1 MASES
6 HYHETENKNTAS
18 STSTIT
24 AVHPDIIHTHILTRL
39 DGATLSTAASV
50 STHLRHLCSGEDIWK
65 NICTSTW
72 PSLMDPTICHVI
84 STFRYGHRSIF
95 SDAYPSLHHYSPS
108 PPNHRRSSPF
118 PEELISAVDIYYKGN
133 PIFSRVQRT
142 ETSENLFLTSP
153 LCFEVLEPNEFIKTP
168 VNFVRKD
175 EEWMSQLQESF
186 TLSWILIDPIQKRAA
201 NVSSRR
207 PVSVKRHWLTRD
219 LEIVYAV
226 VMAGEKGRS
235 TEKVQCM
242 VKVTCCGKVG
252 GELHVKEVNLVMED
266 MDGKQVIGKKG
277 VMILQRAMENGVRKK
292 VDEVRAMDRFVKFSR
307 VIKERR
313 EMKHRREKARGV
325 VSMLLAFIAL
335 VLFCCI
341 AGF

>member
-6 HYHETENKNTAS
+6 LYHETKNKNTAS
-18 STSTIT
+18 STTIT

-39 DGATLSTAASV
+39 DGATLSTVASV
-50 STHLRHLCSGEDIWK
+50 SSHLRHLCSGQDIWE
-65 NICTSTW
+65 NLCTATW
-72 PSLMDPTICHVI
+72 PSLMDPIVRHVI
-84 STFRYGHRSIF
+84 STFPNGHRSIF
-95 SDAYPSLHHYSPS
+95 SDAYPSLHHFSPS
-108 PPNHRRSSPF
+108 LPNHRRPSP

-153 LCFEVLEPNEFIKTP
+153 LCFEVLQPNEFIQTP

-201 NVSSRR
+201 NISSRR

-219 LEIVYAV
+219 LEIIYAV

-266 MDGKQVIGKKG
+266 MEGKQVMGKKG
-277 VMILQRAMENGVRKK
+277 VMILQRAMENGERKK
-292 VDEVRAMDRFVKFSR
+292 VDEVRAMERFVKFSR

-313 EMKHRREKARGV
+313 EMKHRREKAHGV
-325 VSMLLAFIAL
+325 VCMLLVFIAL
-335 VLFCCI
+335 VLFCFI